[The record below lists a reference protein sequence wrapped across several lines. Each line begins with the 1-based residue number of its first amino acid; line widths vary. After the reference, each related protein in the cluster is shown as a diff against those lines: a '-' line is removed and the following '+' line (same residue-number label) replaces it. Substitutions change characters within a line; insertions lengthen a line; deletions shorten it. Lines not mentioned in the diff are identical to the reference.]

1 MSISSGWLPR
11 ATSLSDHVDFE
22 SLATHEVAGVLR
34 AGLNFIDVP
43 RLAALLTNALSEDDL
58 SELIDLID
66 N

>member
-1 MSISSGWLPR
+1 MNL
-11 ATSLSDHVDFE
+11 ADHVDFE

-34 AGLNFIDVP
+34 EGLNFIDVP
-43 RLAALLTNALSEDDL
+43 RLASLLISTLSEDDL